1 MMKRFVLLSFLLIPV
16 FLSAQ
21 IINNEFVVEY
31 HQKDI
36 QQHLQNLSGK
46 LSSRKASAFEVKAF
60 SNHPKNEY
68 YTLKVDM
75 DASEEW
81 YKTLVRDK
89 NIINIERAAITK
101 NRNTRPNDPQL
112 ASQWY
117 LETIKAF
124 DAWSITKGGPDLNG
138 KEIVIAILDD
148 GFLTS
153 HEDFSDIFY
162 TNPGEIPGDGIDNDA
177 NGFIDDV
184 NGFNFDT
191 NTGTITAETHGTQ
204 VLGAA
209 AAKGNNGRGISG
221 INWNAK
227 VILCQ
232 VPLKT
237 TEVQKAYDYIFKM
250 KSLYLDSG
258 GTKGANIVTVS
269 YSAGVAERF
278 GSEFPVWCSL
288 YDKMGAK
295 GILSVGACPNS
306 NDNIDIVGDV
316 PSTCESK
323 YLIVVTNSDDNDIKV
338 REAGF
343 GPKHVDMA
351 VPGEDILTTND
362 AISKY
367 SLVSGTSLSAPILAG
382 AISLLHS
389 MECASFTEDYTNNP
403 GNTTLMLKDIILNSG
418 DPISYRSGSQIK
430 PLSEITV
437 SGNRL
442 NIHNAMIEMTK
453 VYNDCI
459 IKGPLEIT
467 SPVSFNNESFSF
479 KYKTDSEENL
489 KIFIFDV
496 LGRLLFRTEVPFI
509 KGQPFIN
516 VEVPNLLSE
525 NSKVNQHQILFV
537 GLIQGKQKTG
547 KGFFYTSS
555 N

>member
-1 MMKRFVLLSFLLIPV
+1 MIKRFLLLSVLFLPI
-16 FLSAQ
+16 FLSGQ
-21 IINNEFVVEY
+21 IIQNEFVLEFH
-31 HQKDI
+31 HQNI
-36 QQHLQNLSGK
+36 QKHIQDLSGK
-46 LSSRKASAFEVKAF
+46 LSVRQNLFFEVAPF

-75 DASEEW
+75 EASEEW
-81 YKTLVRDK
+81 YHVLLHDK
-89 NIINIERAAITK
+89 NIINVERAAVTE

-112 ASQWY
+112 VSQWY

-138 KEIVIAILDD
+138 NEIVIAILDD
-148 GFLTS
+148 GFLLS
-153 HEDFSDIFY
+153 HEDFADIFY

-191 NTGTITAETHGTQ
+191 NNGTITAETHGTQ

-227 VILCQ
+227 VMLCQ
-232 VPLKT
+232 VPLRT
-237 TEVQKAYDYIFKM
+237 TEVQKAYDYVFKM
-250 KSLYLDSG
+250 KSLYLESG

-269 YSAGVAERF
+269 YSAGVANRF

-288 YDKMGAK
+288 YDKMGEK

-306 NDNIDIVGDV
+306 NDNIDVVGDV

-323 YLIVVTNSDDNDIKV
+323 YLIVVTNSDDKDVKV

-343 GPKHVDMA
+343 GSKHVDMA

-362 AISKY
+362 GISKY

-382 AISLLHS
+382 SISLLHS

-403 GNTTLMLKDIILNSG
+403 GNTTLMLKDILLSSG
-418 DPISYRSGSQIK
+418 DPISYRSGSVLK

-442 NIHNAMIEMTK
+442 NVHNAMLEMTR

-467 SPVSFNNESFSF
+467 SPVSLTEDSFSF
-479 KYKTDSEENL
+479 RYKTESEENL
-489 KIFIFDV
+489 EVVIFDI
-496 LGRLLFRTEVPFI
+496 LGRLLFKTEIPFT
-509 KGQPFIN
+509 KGQPYIT
-516 VEVPNLLSE
+516 VEAPNLLYESQ
-525 NSKVNQHQILFV
+525 KVQQHQILFV

-547 KGFFYTSS
+547 KGFFYTIS